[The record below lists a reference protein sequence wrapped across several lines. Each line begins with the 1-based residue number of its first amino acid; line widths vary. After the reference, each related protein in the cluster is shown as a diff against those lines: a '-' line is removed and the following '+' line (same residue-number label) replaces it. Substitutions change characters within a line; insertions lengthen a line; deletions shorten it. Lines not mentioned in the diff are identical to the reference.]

1 MPAKNENAV
10 HQIHRGA
17 CFAGKP
23 RSYSERSLGQQHHF
37 SSGRLGRLRLQ
48 FNAQKVQLMTIS
60 RRAVFLDHPSLDLGD
75 LDLNPLRDCF
85 SELELFAQTTPDQVI
100 ERLKG
105 ASVAISNKIVID
117 AAAMAASPALK
128 LILITAT
135 GTNNVDLAAARAHG
149 ITVCNCQGYG
159 TPSVAQ
165 HTIMLLLNLATRL
178 ADYQKAVAE
187 GRWQQAKQFCLLDY
201 PIVELEGKTLG
212 LLGHGELGSAVAR
225 LAEAFGMRVL
235 LGQIPGRPARPDR
248 LPLEEL
254 LPQIDALTL
263 HCPLNE
269 HTRHFIGARE
279 LASMKP
285 GAFVVNTARG
295 GLIDEHAL
303 ADALR
308 NGHLGGAATDVLSVE
323 PPTAGNPL
331 LAQDIPR
338 LIVTPHNAWGSREAR
353 QRIVGQ
359 LTENAQGYFS
369 GQALRVV
376 S

>member
-1 MPAKNENAV
+1 
-10 HQIHRGA
+10 
-17 CFAGKP
+17 
-23 RSYSERSLGQQHHF
+23 
-37 SSGRLGRLRLQ
+37 
-48 FNAQKVQLMTIS
+48 MTNN
-60 RRAVFLDHPSLDLGD
+60 RRAVFLDHSSLDLGD
-75 LDLNPLRDCF
+75 LDLSGLQQCFDDLQLR
-85 SELELFAQTTPDQVI
+85 SLTTPENIV
-100 ERLKG
+100 ERLQG
-105 ASVAISNKIVID
+105 ASVAISNKVLLNAETIK
-117 AAAMAASPALK
+117 ACPELK
-128 LILITAT
+128 LILIAAT
-135 GTNNVDLAAARAHG
+135 GTNNVDLAAARAQG
-149 ITVCNCQGYG
+149 ITVSNCQGYG

-178 ADYQKAVAE
+178 SDYQKAVGE
-187 GRWQQAKQFCLLDY
+187 GRWQQAKQFCLLDF

-212 LLGHGELGSAVAR
+212 LLGHGELGGAVAR

-235 LGQIPGRPARPDR
+235 LGQLPGRPARADR
-248 LPLEEL
+248 LPLDEL

-269 HTRHFIGARE
+269 HTRNFIGARE
-279 LASMKP
+279 LALLKP

-308 NGHLGGAATDVLSVE
+308 SGHLGGAATDVLSVE

-331 LAQDIPR
+331 LARDIPR

-359 LTENAQGYFS
+359 LTENAQGFFS
-369 GQALRVV
+369 GTALRVV

>member
-1 MPAKNENAV
+1 
-10 HQIHRGA
+10 
-17 CFAGKP
+17 
-23 RSYSERSLGQQHHF
+23 
-37 SSGRLGRLRLQ
+37 
-48 FNAQKVQLMTIS
+48 MTNN
-60 RRAVFLDHPSLDLGD
+60 RRAVFLDHSSLDLGD
-75 LDLNPLRDCF
+75 LDLSGLRQCF
-85 SELELFAQTTPDQVI
+85 DDLQLCSLTTPDNIV
-100 ERLKG
+100 ERLQG
-105 ASVAISNKIVID
+105 ASVAISNKILLN
-117 AAAMAASPALK
+117 AETLNACPELK

-135 GTNNVDLAAARAHG
+135 GTNNVDLAAARALG
-149 ITVCNCQGYG
+149 ITVSNCQGYG

-178 ADYQKAVAE
+178 SDYQKAVGE
-187 GRWQQAKQFCLLDY
+187 GRWQQAKQFCLLDF

-212 LLGHGELGSAVAR
+212 LLGHGELGGAVAR

-235 LGQIPGRPARPDR
+235 LGQLPGRPARADR
-248 LPLEEL
+248 LPLDEL

-279 LASMKP
+279 LARLKP

-295 GLIDEHAL
+295 GLIDEQAL

-331 LAQDIPR
+331 LAADIPR

-359 LTENAQGYFS
+359 LSENAQGFFS
-369 GQALRVV
+369 GTALRVV

>member
-1 MPAKNENAV
+1 
-10 HQIHRGA
+10 
-17 CFAGKP
+17 
-23 RSYSERSLGQQHHF
+23 
-37 SSGRLGRLRLQ
+37 
-48 FNAQKVQLMTIS
+48 MTNTG
-60 RRAVFLDHPSLDLGD
+60 RAVFLDHPSLDLGD
-75 LDLNPLRDCF
+75 LDLGPLRNCF
-85 SELELFAQTTPDQVI
+85 SELQLFARTSRDEVS

-105 ASVAISNKIVID
+105 ATVAITNKVVID
-117 AAAMAASPALK
+117 ATAMAANPELK
-128 LILITAT
+128 LILISAT
-135 GTNNVDLAAARAHG
+135 GTNNVDLEAARRHG

-178 ADYQKAVAE
+178 GDYQKAVAE
-187 GRWQQAKQFCLLDY
+187 GRWQQASQFCLLDY

-212 LLGHGELGSAVAR
+212 LLGHGELGSAVGR

-248 LPLEEL
+248 LPLDQL

-269 HTRHFIGARE
+269 HTRNFIGARQ
-279 LASMKP
+279 LSLLKP
-285 GAFVVNTARG
+285 GAFVLNTARG
-295 GLIDEHAL
+295 GLIDEQAL

-308 NGHLGGAATDVLSVE
+308 SGHLGGAATDVLSVE
-323 PPTAGNPL
+323 PPTQGNPL
-331 LAQDIPR
+331 LAADIPR

-359 LTENAQGYFS
+359 LTENALGFFS
-369 GQALRVV
+369 GTAQRVV

>member
-1 MPAKNENAV
+1 
-10 HQIHRGA
+10 
-17 CFAGKP
+17 
-23 RSYSERSLGQQHHF
+23 
-37 SSGRLGRLRLQ
+37 
-48 FNAQKVQLMTIS
+48 MTNTA
-60 RRAVFLDHPSLDLGD
+60 RAVFLDHPSLDLGD
-75 LDLNPLRDCF
+75 LDLGPLRSCF
-85 SELELFAQTTPDQVI
+85 SDLQLFARTTPDQVT

-105 ASVAISNKIVID
+105 ATVAITNKIVID
-117 AAAMAASPALK
+117 AQAMAASPDLK
-128 LILITAT
+128 LILISAT
-135 GTNNVDLAAARAHG
+135 GTNNVDLAAARSHG

-178 ADYQKAVAE
+178 ADYQKAVGE
-187 GRWQQAKQFCLLDY
+187 GRWQQASQFCLLDY

-212 LLGHGELGSAVAR
+212 LLGHGELGSAVGR

-248 LPLEEL
+248 LPLEQL
-254 LPQIDALTL
+254 LPQVDALTL

-269 HTRHFIGARE
+269 HTRNFIGARE
-279 LASMKP
+279 LALLKP

-295 GLIDEHAL
+295 GLIDEQAL
-303 ADALR
+303 AEALR
-308 NGHLGGAATDVLSVE
+308 RGHLGGAATDVLSVE
-323 PPTAGNPL
+323 PPVQGNPL
-331 LAQDIPR
+331 LAGDIPR

-359 LTENAQGYFS
+359 MSENAQGFFS
-369 GQALRVV
+369 GTARRVV

>member
-1 MPAKNENAV
+1 
-10 HQIHRGA
+10 
-17 CFAGKP
+17 
-23 RSYSERSLGQQHHF
+23 
-37 SSGRLGRLRLQ
+37 
-48 FNAQKVQLMTIS
+48 MTNTA
-60 RRAVFLDHPSLDLGD
+60 RAVFLDHPSLDLGD
-75 LDLNPLRDCF
+75 LDLGPLRNCF
-85 SELELFAQTTPDQVI
+85 SDLQLFARTTPDQVI

-105 ASVAISNKIVID
+105 ATVAITNKIVID
-117 AAAMAASPALK
+117 AQAMAASPELK
-128 LILITAT
+128 LILISAT
-135 GTNNVDLAAARAHG
+135 GTNNVDLAAARSHG

-178 ADYQKAVAE
+178 ADYQKAVGE
-187 GRWQQAKQFCLLDY
+187 GRWQQASQFCLLDY

-212 LLGHGELGSAVAR
+212 LLGHGELGSAVGR

-248 LPLEEL
+248 LPLEQL
-254 LPQIDALTL
+254 LPQVDALTL

-269 HTRHFIGARE
+269 HTRNFIGARE
-279 LASMKP
+279 LAQLKP

-295 GLIDEHAL
+295 GLIDEQAL
-303 ADALR
+303 AEALR

-323 PPTAGNPL
+323 PPAQGNPL
-331 LAQDIPR
+331 LAGDIPR
-338 LIVTPHNAWGSREAR
+338 LIVTPHNAWASREAR

-359 LTENAQGYFS
+359 MSENAQGFFS
-369 GQALRVV
+369 GTARRVV